1 MFDELVLGPLDEK
14 HLQIV
19 VLAKCEHLLVKHF
32 EQQLHLLNHE
42 RQAHYIDG
50 EMLFLLSLFN
60 QLDKMLVLIVVL
72 VPKLLDLI
80 GSLREGFPTLELFGE
95 KRLD

>member
-1 MFDELVLGPLDEK
+1 
-14 HLQIV
+14 
-19 VLAKCEHLLVKHF
+19 
-32 EQQLHLLNHE
+32 
-42 RQAHYIDG
+42 
-50 EMLFLLSLFN
+50 MLFLLSLFN